1 MVIMEKIYDQ
11 NTISRYLNTKGYR
24 NYFSEEFDQD
34 AFIIRTGPNE
44 TLINQG
50 DEAVN
55 LYYLIEGKCR
65 VKTINQEGKSFILN
79 TIIAPAL
86 VGEIELITEDVSFSV
101 ETIDRCILIVL
112 PFASCREKLLNDHR
126 FLLRLCELLTEKE
139 REHALKLVQ
148 YTSYPLENRL
158 SAFILENTLNDKLSI
173 KKTVIAESLG
183 VSYRHLETLM
193 KDFTEKEILRKD
205 RLVYTIIDKEELMK
219 KAEVLDIF

>member
-1 MVIMEKIYDQ
+1 MEKIYDQ
-11 NTISRYLNTKGYR
+11 NIIRKYLNTKGYR
-24 NYFSEEFDQD
+24 NYLSEEFDPY
-34 AFIIRTGPNE
+34 ACVIRTGPNE
-44 TLINQG
+44 ILISQG

-55 LYYLIEGKCR
+55 LYYLVEGRCR
-65 VKTINQEGKSFILN
+65 VKTVNQEGKSFILN
-79 TIIAPAL
+79 SIIAPAL

-101 ETIDRCILIVL
+101 ETIDRCILIAL
-112 PFASCREKLLNDHR
+112 PFASCREKLLKDGR

-158 SAFILENTLNDKLSI
+158 SAFILENVVNDRLSI

-183 VSYRHLETLM
+183 VSYRHLETVM
-193 KDFTEKEILRKD
+193 KEFTEKGILKKNK
-205 RLVYTIIDKEELMK
+205 LIYTITNKDELTR

>member
-1 MVIMEKIYDQ
+1 MEKIYDQ
-11 NTISRYLNTKGYR
+11 NIIKDYLNTKGYR
-24 NYFSEEFDQD
+24 NYFSEEFDKD
-34 AFIIRTGPNE
+34 VFVIRAGPGE
-44 TLINQG
+44 TLIDQG

-65 VKTINQEGKSFILN
+65 VKTVNQEGKSFILN

-101 ETIDRCILIVL
+101 ETIDRCTLIAL
-112 PFASCREKLLNDHR
+112 PLASCREKLLNDRR

-158 SAFILENTLNDKLSI
+158 SAFILENALNGKLSLR
-173 KKTVIAESLG
+173 KTVIAESLG
-183 VSYRHLETLM
+183 VSYRHLETVM
-193 KDFTEKEILRKD
+193 KDFIEKGILRKD
-205 RLVYTIIDKEELMK
+205 RFIYTIENKEELIK

>member
-1 MVIMEKIYDQ
+1 MEKIYDQ
-11 NTISRYLNTKGYR
+11 NTISKYLNTKGYR
-24 NYFSEEFDQD
+24 YYFSEEFDKD
-34 AFIIRTGPNE
+34 AFVIRTGPNE
-44 TLINQG
+44 TLIDQG

-55 LYYLIEGKCR
+55 LYYLVEGRCR
-65 VKTINQEGKSFILN
+65 IKTINQEGKVFILN
-79 TIIAPAL
+79 SVIAPTL

-101 ETIDRCILIVL
+101 ETIDRCTLIAL
-112 PFASCREKLLNDHR
+112 PFASCREKLLKDHG
-126 FLLRLCELLTEKE
+126 FLLHLCELLTEKE

-158 SAFILENTLNDKLSI
+158 SAFILENALNDKLSI

-193 KDFTEKEILRKD
+193 KDFTEKGILKKD
-205 RLVYTIIDKEELMK
+205 KLIYTILNKDELMK